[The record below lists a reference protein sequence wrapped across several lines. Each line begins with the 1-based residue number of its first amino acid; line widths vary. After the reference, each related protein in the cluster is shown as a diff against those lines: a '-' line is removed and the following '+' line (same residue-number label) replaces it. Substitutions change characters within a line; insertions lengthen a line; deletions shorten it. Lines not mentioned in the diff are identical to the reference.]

1 MTELLYR
8 RNALLET
15 MSAGRRKIVRLLLS
29 HESTP
34 TSNATLV
41 AAAESRAIRI
51 ERVPRAEIRQR
62 AGDSAH
68 QDALLEVHPYP
79 YASIAE
85 MHTRAAAL
93 REAPLLLMLDLL
105 QSPGNF
111 GRLLR
116 TAEAVGVHGTLIQK
130 RRAGG
135 VTPAVVAASMG
146 ASEHLLIARV
156 TNLARA
162 IEQLHS
168 DDVWVAGLDP
178 GAGSH
183 PIGQSDL
190 NRPLALVVGNEGT
203 GLRRLVRKRCDFL
216 INIPMLGQVRSLN
229 AAVAGS
235 LALYAARSAR
245 DAITAAPPIDDS
257 AHPC

>member
-15 MSAGRRKIVRLLLS
+15 ISAGRREIVRLVVS
-29 HESTP
+29 HESRP

-41 AAAESRAIRI
+41 GAAKSQAIPI
-51 ERVPRAEIRQR
+51 KHVPRTEIKQW

-68 QDALLEVHPYP
+68 QDALLEVHSYP
-79 YASIAE
+79 YADIAAI
-85 MHTRAAAL
+85 HARARAL
-93 REAPLLLMLDLL
+93 QEAPLLLMLDLL

-116 TAEAVGVHGTLIQK
+116 TAEAVGVHGVIIQK

-146 ASEHLLIARV
+146 ASEHLLIARA

-162 IEQLHS
+162 IEKLS
-168 DDVWVAGLDP
+168 RDGVWVAGLHTGP
-178 GAGSH
+178 GSL
-183 PIGQSDL
+183 PLEQTDL
-190 NRPLALVVGNEGT
+190 NRALVLVVGNEGK
-203 GLRRLVRKRCDFL
+203 GLRRLVRERCDFL
-216 INIPMLGQVRSLN
+216 INIPMHGRIQSLN
-229 AAVAGS
+229 ASVAGS
-235 LALYAARSAR
+235 LALYAARTTRGAV
-245 DAITAAPPIDDS
+245 A
-257 AHPC
+257 